1 MEIGVKGARKFAV
14 TREMLANNVGSG
26 LVAVFATPMMIANIE
41 GTAAES
47 VAPYLEE
54 GKTTVGTQVNVSH
67 VAATPE
73 GMEVRIETELT
84 AIAPNGKILT
94 FAVKAFDEAGL
105 IGEGTH
111 ERAIVDKARFEQKA
125 QDKQNG

>member
-1 MEIGVKGARKFAV
+1 MQTGIKGEKTFKV
-14 TREMLANNVGSG
+14 EKCQLASEVGSG
-26 LVAVFATPMMIANIE
+26 LVAVFATPMMIAAIE
-41 GTAAES
+41 NTAAGS

-54 GKTTVGTQVNVSH
+54 GKTTVGTRVNVSH

-73 GMEVRIETELT
+73 GMEVRIETTLS
-84 AIAPNGKILT
+84 AIAPNGKMLT
-94 FAVKAFDEAGL
+94 FEVAAYDQAGL

-125 QDKQNG
+125 LAKKG